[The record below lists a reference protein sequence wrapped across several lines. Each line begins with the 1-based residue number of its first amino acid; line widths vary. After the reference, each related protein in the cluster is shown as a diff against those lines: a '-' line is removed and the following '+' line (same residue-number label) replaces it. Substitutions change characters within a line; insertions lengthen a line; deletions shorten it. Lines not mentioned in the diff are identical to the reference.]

1 MNRNDIYNTTA
12 NSGKFQLN
20 MGAIFSVIVGLCLFG
35 IAYLNNNNNLVDI
48 PSVVISIDPDGN
60 CNSYTDTLNDQTA
73 TYYDCTFTCKYVLNN
88 TLSLNT
94 PSLNTPS
101 LNTPL
106 TVQLSRNKIS
116 NPVKVGDIVI
126 LTHDP
131 SRPNKP
137 VLQIS
142 RFDTKWF
149 IMGGFLFL
157 FGGVI
162 NFLIAS
168 YAPKQVHSVYGTIGI
183 VRSI

>member
-1 MNRNDIYNTTA
+1 MNKNDFYNVSA
-12 NSGKFQLN
+12 DSGKFQLN
-20 MGAIFSVIVGLCLFG
+20 MGAIFAVIVGFCLFG

-60 CNSYTDTLNDQTA
+60 CNSYTETRNDQKA
-73 TYYDCTFTCKYVLNN
+73 TYYDCTFTCKYILNN
-88 TLSLNT
+88 TSSLNT
-94 PSLNTPS
+94 PSNS
-101 LNTPL
+101 PL
-106 TVQLSRNKIS
+106 TVQLSRNKSS
-116 NPVKVGDIVI
+116 NPVKVGDIII

-149 IMGGFLFL
+149 IIGGFLFL

-162 NFLIAS
+162 NFLIS
-168 YAPKQVHSVYGTIGI
+168 TFAPKQVHSAYGTIGI
-183 VRSI
+183 VGSI